1 METIKYSGN
10 LKEGPERLKPIRS
23 LDSSDVTFMVAE
35 QRKKNLTEVWA
46 QSFDGKTLF
55 LPRLSC
61 YHANV
66 QTLTVKMT
74 TTTNNVHHT
83 HGKVHEI
90 VIYAQRIYRQRE

>member
-55 LPRLSC
+55 FASLVLLSC
-61 YHANV
+61 
-66 QTLTVKMT
+66 
-74 TTTNNVHHT
+74 
-83 HGKVHEI
+83 
-90 VIYAQRIYRQRE
+90 